1 MNMEKITIEECMDNA
16 KKYYMLE
23 SSGKM
28 KESRDAQMSQQMLAC
43 IRNSINDDCALK
55 DKKVEGNLKLSSRVL
70 TGQLLRMDLCS

>member
-28 KESRDAQMSQQMLAC
+28 KESRDAQISQQMLAST
-43 IRNSINDDCALK
+43 IK
-55 DKKVEGNLKLSSRVL
+55 SSDS
-70 TGQLLRMDLCS
+70 TGM